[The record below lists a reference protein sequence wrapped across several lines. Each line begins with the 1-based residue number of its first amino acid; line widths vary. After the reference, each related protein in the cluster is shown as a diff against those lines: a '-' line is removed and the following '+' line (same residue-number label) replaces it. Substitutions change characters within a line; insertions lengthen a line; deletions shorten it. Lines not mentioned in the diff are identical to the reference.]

1 MGPFHVLKELGANIV
16 ALDIDRPQ
24 IWKRLIDEVYYNS
37 HATIT
42 FPMSEPYT
50 GQTGKDLY
58 TKCGANIIRETPKC
72 RNWIRDT
79 VPEVAKGGPV
89 TIGAYAYLD
98 GELHVR
104 VNLACDAIMN
114 GLAESYGYDK
124 TNLHFLPT
132 PTDAYI
138 IQDNVDQAVKN
149 NVATAPSWCKN
160 LEVLGSLG
168 KMVPMVTMP
177 VKNDDGHI
185 MHLSDS
191 LMGTQGPNYALA
203 KRLQQWRAIISR
215 SKGSTVAYSIAPA
228 TATASVLSNKMFA
241 AAYGGAHLWEPVEVF
256 YQELSNAV
264 MGILLIHDV
273 RNPES
278 SARPHVNKDMNPM
291 LWLSSKAFHGGFMRC
306 AYKFTSI
313 AEISAAIYL
322 FHKYVGRHLGMKLAK
337 TKPSIKNTPKAP
349 KSDPDAAHANLVGSN
364 HRDESLDHRGHG
376 HGFV

>member
-1 MGPFHVLKELGANIV
+1 VWAERGTIEKDCADAIAAVVQNPQWSDLSGQTFVILGASSAMGPFHVLKELGANIV

-138 IQDNVDQAVKN
+138 IQDNVDQVRFKLN
-149 NVATAPSWCKN
+149 LNLPLFTLHFLSLSLPPS
-160 LEVLGSLG
+160 LPPSL
-168 KMVPMVTMP
+168 PLFFP
-177 VKNDDGHI
+177 SFSSPSSCFAN
-185 MHLSDS
+185 
-191 LMGTQGPNYALA
+191 
-203 KRLQQWRAIISR
+203 IS
-215 SKGSTVAYSIAPA
+215 
-228 TATASVLSNKMFA
+228 
-241 AAYGGAHLWEPVEVF
+241 
-256 YQELSNAV
+256 
-264 MGILLIHDV
+264 ILH
-273 RNPES
+273 
-278 SARPHVNKDMNPM
+278 
-291 LWLSSKAFHGGFMRC
+291 
-306 AYKFTSI
+306 
-313 AEISAAIYL
+313 
-322 FHKYVGRHLGMKLAK
+322 
-337 TKPSIKNTPKAP
+337 
-349 KSDPDAAHANLVGSN
+349 
-364 HRDESLDHRGHG
+364 
-376 HGFV
+376 